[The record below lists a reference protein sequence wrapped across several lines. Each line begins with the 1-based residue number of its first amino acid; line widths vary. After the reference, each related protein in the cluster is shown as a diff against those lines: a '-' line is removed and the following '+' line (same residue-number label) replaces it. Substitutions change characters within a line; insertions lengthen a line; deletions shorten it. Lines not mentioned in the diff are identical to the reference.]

1 MMNAPVR
8 LWDAAS
14 GKLIASLADPPFFDV
29 LYGTFS
35 PDGTRILT
43 ASIDTTARLWDAA
56 SGKLIASFDLGP
68 AWSGM
73 DFLEADRPAL
83 QFNPNS
89 ARILAASADHSAK
102 LWDAATGKLIASF
115 AHQDEVFQAEFSRDG
130 ARILTASKDKT
141 AKLWDTASGKLIS
154 SFDHPDGLYH
164 AAFGP
169 DGARILT
176 ASGDTAK
183 LWNAVSGKLVAS
195 FEHQDTVPWAGFS
208 PDGTRILTVSRDK
221 TANLWDAATPAELAR
236 QVKEAGGEKS
246 KIGASVSIANSPAQQ
261 VESLSAIASGLEF
274 SDEGSLVAVN
284 EEQRSKLTKQLK
296 DFAQSPGPGARFI
309 RWFFS
314 TGSDRTIFPASD
326 VTIAEWVENALLT
339 NSNLTEEWIRNALI
353 FLPNHPLLH
362 IALAGFETDSKR
374 ADFLRSFGL
383 ARLPKSSA
391 VCRRAGEM
399 LLAQHQPRLALT
411 AVDDALLADS
421 TDQPAQRLR
430 LEVLDAMPER

>member
-1 MMNAPVR
+1 MQPR
-8 LWDAAS
+8 
-14 GKLIASLADPPFFDV
+14 ASLLPPWPIPEFFDV
-29 LYGTFS
+29 LYGAFS

-43 ASIDTTARLWDAA
+43 ASIDNTARLWDAA

-83 QFNPNS
+83 HFSPDS
-89 ARILAASADHSAK
+89 ARVLAASADHTAK
-102 LWDAATGKLIASF
+102 LWDAASGKLLASF

-164 AAFGP
+164 AAFSP

-221 TANLWDAATPAELAR
+221 TANLWDAATPVELAR

-246 KIGASVSIANSPAQQ
+246 KIGASVSIANSPTQQ

-296 DFAQSPGPGARFI
+296 DLAQGLGPGARFI

-326 VTIAEWVENALLT
+326 VKIAEWVDNALLT
-339 NSNLTEEWIRNALI
+339 NSNVTEEWIRNALI

-399 LLAQHQPRLALT
+399 LLAQHQPRLALA
-411 AVDDALLADS
+411 AVDNALLADP